1 MSPLGFTRR
10 NSQVRGVRA
19 LRVSQRPAA
28 TAPSEPP
35 SLEDI
40 LVTYKLKSRRQR
52 RLNSRDEVQALHALA
67 KVMASSPIQ
76 LIDKLLEVALELC
89 SAGTAGLSLLET
101 PAEGEQV
108 FRWTHLAG
116 ALRKHVGDST
126 PRNFSPCGVVLERKA
141 LQLFAYPGRRFQ
153 YLNGLDSTIVE
164 ALVIPVYLGDKIP
177 GTIWVVS
184 HDEELKFDSEDV
196 RIMTGLA
203 EFAGCAIRLIRSC
216 EVGKPVQLEET
227 QQIAMHLRTEQSLRE
242 AQAGLEADIRVQ
254 NAQLQQLSIELINAQ
269 DEERRRLARE
279 LHDSAGQY
287 LAAIQMNLSALL
299 RVDSE
304 LATPARS
311 LISESVSL
319 ADRCSSEIRT
329 MSYLLHPPLLDELGL
344 RAATSM
350 YVEGFAQ
357 RSGIRVDLEIS
368 QNLGRLPNEI
378 ETALF
383 RVIQQGLANI
393 HRHSGSLVAKVRI
406 QSDAET
412 ISAAI
417 SDEGRGISVDTL
429 KGFHSGTRLAGVGVM
444 GMRERIKSM
453 GGHFHIRSS
462 EGGTTIEV
470 RVPLHTR
477 GKSAGV

>member
-10 NSQVRGVRA
+10 NSQVQRARA
-19 LRVSQRPAA
+19 LRASQRQAVV
-28 TAPSEPP
+28 APSEPAR
-35 SLEDI
+35 LEDI

-52 RLNSRDEVQALHALA
+52 RLNSRDEVQALHSLA

-76 LIDKLLEVALELC
+76 LIDKVLEAALELC

-101 PAEGEQV
+101 SSEGEQI

-116 ALRKHVGDST
+116 GLRKHVGDST
-126 PRNFSPCGVVLERKA
+126 PRNFSPCGVILERNA

-153 YLNGLDSTIVE
+153 YLNGLDFTIVE

-177 GTIWVVS
+177 GTIWIVS
-184 HDEELKFDSEDV
+184 HDEELKFDSEDA

-216 EVGKPVQLEET
+216 EVAKPAPLEEN
-227 QQIAMHLRTEQSLRE
+227 QEIAMHLRTEQSLRE

-287 LAAIQMNLSALL
+287 LAGIQMNLAALL
-299 RVDSE
+299 RADSE
-304 LATPARS
+304 FPTRARS
-311 LISESVSL
+311 LISDSVSL

-406 QSDAET
+406 QSDAES
-412 ISAAI
+412 ISAEI

-453 GGHFHIRSS
+453 GGQFNIRSN

-470 RVPLHTR
+470 RVPLHAR
-477 GKSAGV
+477 GKSARA

>member
-1 MSPLGFTRR
+1 MSQLGFTRR
-10 NSQVRGVRA
+10 NSQVRRARA
-19 LRVSQRPAA
+19 LRVSQRQTAA
-28 TAPSEPP
+28 TPSEPVR
-35 SLEDI
+35 LEDI

-52 RLNSRDEVQALHALA
+52 RLDSRDEVQALHALA
-67 KVMASSPIQ
+67 KAMESSPIQ
-76 LIDKLLEVALELC
+76 LIDKLLEVARELC

-101 PAEGEQV
+101 PSEGEQV

-126 PRNFSPCGVVLERKA
+126 LRNFSPCGVVLERKA

-153 YLNGLDSTIVE
+153 YLNGLDFPIVE
-164 ALVIPVYLGDKIP
+164 ALVIPVYLGDSIP
-177 GTIWVVS
+177 GTLWVVS

-203 EFAGCAIRLIRSC
+203 EFAGCALRLIRSC
-216 EVGKPVQLEET
+216 EVGKPKHLEEN
-227 QQIAMHLRTEQSLRE
+227 QEIAKHLRTEQCLRV

-287 LAAIQMNLSALL
+287 LAGMQMNLAALL
-299 RVDSE
+299 RVDSG
-304 LATPARS
+304 LPTSARS
-311 LISESVSL
+311 LVSDSVSL

-357 RSGIRVDLEIS
+357 RSGIQVDLEVP
-368 QNLGRLPNEI
+368 QNLGRLSNEI

-383 RVIQQGLANI
+383 RVMQQGLANI
-393 HRHSGSLVAKVRI
+393 HKHSGSRVAKVSI
-406 QSDAET
+406 KSDTES
-412 ISAAI
+412 ISATI
-417 SDEGRGISVDTL
+417 SDEGSGISANTL
-429 KGFHSGTRLAGVGVM
+429 EGFHSGTKLAGVGVM

-453 GGHFHIRSS
+453 GGQFNIRSNDS
-462 EGGTTIEV
+462 GTTIEV
-470 RVPLHTR
+470 RVPLHACSR
-477 GKSAGV
+477 AANA